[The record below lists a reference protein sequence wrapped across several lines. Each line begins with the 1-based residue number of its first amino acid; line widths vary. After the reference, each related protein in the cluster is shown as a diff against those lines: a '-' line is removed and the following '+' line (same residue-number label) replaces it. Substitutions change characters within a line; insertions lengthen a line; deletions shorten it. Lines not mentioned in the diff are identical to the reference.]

1 MRNLDGLCTRENSD
15 GQKKL
20 PRRKKKMLSGK
31 CQTNVTNKR
40 GAIVFRKYNNI
51 FMGTY
56 IFHFIAKSWW
66 QNDLT
71 GTFWAPRLTMST
83 FFPQPTKK
91 PSIQ

>member
-1 MRNLDGLCTRENSD
+1 MGYALEKIPTDEKNCRGE
-15 GQKKL
+15 
-20 PRRKKKMLSGK
+20 KKKMLSGK

-71 GTFWAPRLTMST
+71 GTFWAPPLTIST